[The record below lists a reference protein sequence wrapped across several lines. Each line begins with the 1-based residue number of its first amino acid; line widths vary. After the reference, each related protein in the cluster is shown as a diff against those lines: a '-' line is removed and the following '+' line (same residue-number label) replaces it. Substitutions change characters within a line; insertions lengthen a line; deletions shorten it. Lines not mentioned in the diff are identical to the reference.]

1 MKIIYLSLSLFI
13 SILFWLTCSV
23 SFAQQDPGSR
33 TYETSPIQV
42 LNAVKWNAN
51 KHKSEEVQKTEL
63 DVVNSIDCD
72 EIAVGTN
79 FTITRTLCSIKKH
92 SQSYLEYVIYVW
104 LTAATIFLIRNGFQL
119 VTAPDR
125 WKQIWIFKKNLK
137 YIIIWVILLISF
149 YYILD
154 IFVTTVN
161 LIAE

>member
-1 MKIIYLSLSLFI
+1 MKKIIYLSLSLFVLLW
-13 SILFWLTCSV
+13 SIFSI
-23 SFAQQDPGSR
+23 SFAQQDPGGR
-33 TYETSPIQV
+33 AYDKSPIDV

-51 KHKSEEVQKTEL
+51 KYKSEEVQNTEL
-63 DVVNSIDCD
+63 DKVNSIDCD

-92 SQSYLEYVIYVW
+92 AQSYLEYVIYIW

-119 VTAPDR
+119 VTASDR
-125 WKQIWIFKKNLK
+125 WKQIWVFKKNLT

-161 LIAE
+161 LVAE